1 MKLIK
6 ILLTTIFFMQVI
18 FFVSC
23 NKAKKKAVSDRN
35 LSAENQEQN
44 EETGYSYN
52 KDTLVALVDNSL
64 TSYYIYRGQPFGF
77 EYEMLELFAKKN
89 NMVLKV
95 KIIRDAA
102 HILDSLNAGKGDVA
116 AANLT
121 INKERLK
128 KANFTRYLF
137 RTRQVLVQRLPDNRD
152 KMTRDQIKAAL
163 INDRLDLE
171 GKTVFL
177 RPNTSYYERLNNF
190 IQETNT
196 DVHIQTVADSV
207 LTGDLIHMV
216 ASGDIDYTVSDENKA
231 ILYYSYIDN
240 IDISTPMSLS
250 QPIGWAV
257 NRQAFDLLEKL
268 NTWITKEKGTLLYN
282 TIWNK
287 YFNMTKT
294 EQRLVKRKLKTYKK
308 GQLSPYDAV
317 IRKYAGQINWN
328 WILLTAQI
336 YQESQFNPK
345 TISRRGA
352 IGLMQLLPRTAKG
365 LGFNKHQLFI
375 PEDNIHA
382 GTKHLK
388 WLREQWE
395 KNLADSV
402 EIIKFTLGSY
412 NVGGGHVRDARRLA
426 KKYGLDPNKWDGN
439 VAVMLI
445 NKSKPK
451 YHKDP
456 LSRYGY
462 CRGTEPVNYVKTIF
476 DNYYLYKNFLQ

>member
-6 ILLTTIFFMQVI
+6 ILFTILLFTQVI
-18 FFVSC
+18 FLLSC
-23 NKAKKKAVSDRN
+23 KKGKKKPDASGD
-35 LSAENQEQN
+35 LSAQSPGQ
-44 EETGYSYN
+44 TGGIHYSYN
-52 KDTLVALVDNSL
+52 EDTLVALVDNSL

-89 NMVLKV
+89 NMVLRV

-102 HILDSLNAGKGDVA
+102 HILDSLNAGKGDIA

-121 INKERLK
+121 INRKRLK

-137 RTRQVLVQRLPDNRD
+137 RTRQILVQRLPDNHD

-216 ASGDIDYTVSDENKA
+216 ASGDIDYTISDENKA

-250 QPIGWAV
+250 EPIGWAV
-257 NRQAFDLLEKL
+257 NRQAGDLLEKL
-268 NTWITKEKGTLLYN
+268 NTWISKEKGTLLYN

-294 EQRLVKRKLKTYKK
+294 EQRRVKKKLKTYKK
-308 GQLSPYDAV
+308 GQLSPYDAL

-345 TISRRGA
+345 TISLQGA

-365 LGFNKHQLFI
+365 LGFSKRQLFI
-375 PEDNIHA
+375 PEDNIRA

-388 WLREQWE
+388 WLREQW
-395 KNLADSV
+395 KKTITDSV
-402 EIIKFTLGSY
+402 EVIKFTLGSY
-412 NVGGGHVRDARRLA
+412 NVGGGHVRDAQRLA

-462 CRGTEPVNYVKTIF
+462 CRGTEPVEYVKTIF
-476 DNYYLYKNFLQ
+476 SNYTLYKNFLL